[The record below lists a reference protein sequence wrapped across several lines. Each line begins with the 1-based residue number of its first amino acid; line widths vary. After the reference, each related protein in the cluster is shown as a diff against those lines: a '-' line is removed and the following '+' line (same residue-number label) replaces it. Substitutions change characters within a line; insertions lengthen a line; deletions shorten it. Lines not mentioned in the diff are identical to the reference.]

1 MSQQSSGAP
10 SYQRTRRRSIE
21 DHKTTTR
28 GTGETPRLRTT
39 TEETSIDRADRRPT
53 RALARTRVHGKRRR
67 PRAHRRFFYYIKR
80 LEPSVNDFTH
90 ARALWAR
97 SPPPAPGQGQ
107 AGGQPA
113 RTNRTM
119 PDATHKAQRRGACLV
134 PLQPQAQAP
143 PRTATAG
150 RAGGGIDVLGRVA
163 GRPPLISRALHALSR
178 RSRRRGCVVVI
189 DLDPTLWPACFA
201 CSRTHA
207 AVSSVDRPRATTDR
221 AMPTSHP

>member
-119 PDATHKAQRRGACLV
+119 PDAHAQGAKARSLPRAATATGTGPAPHGYSGKSRRG
-134 PLQPQAQAP
+134 
-143 PRTATAG
+143 
-150 RAGGGIDVLGRVA
+150 
-163 GRPPLISRALHALSR
+163 H
-178 RSRRRGCVVVI
+178 
-189 DLDPTLWPACFA
+189 
-201 CSRTHA
+201 
-207 AVSSVDRPRATTDR
+207 
-221 AMPTSHP
+221 